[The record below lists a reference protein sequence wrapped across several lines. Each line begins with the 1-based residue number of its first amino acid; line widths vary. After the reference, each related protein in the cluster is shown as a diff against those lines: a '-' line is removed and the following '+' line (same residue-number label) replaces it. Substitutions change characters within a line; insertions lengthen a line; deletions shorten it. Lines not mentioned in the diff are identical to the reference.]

1 MNIRPE
7 DFIILNNIYPRIYS
21 IKNQLKGTIEKPNVE
36 FNPS

>member
-7 DFIILNNIYPRIYS
+7 DFIILNSIYPRIYS